1 MKLTAKQR
9 KFCDEYI
16 KSGNATEAYFKAG
29 YQIKSNEA
37 ARANASRLLTRA
49 NIKEYIET
57 RLKQL
62 ESKKLAGAR
71 EVLKYLTSVMRGEQ
85 TESVATAKGIYD
97 NVPVSAKDRISA
109 AKELLKRYPT
119 DPLTKAQL
127 RKANADARVAEARAN
142 VAERLGSEG
151 DDKLN
156 ELMDKLIKASEK
168 SKEET
173 WYNYYENKKSPSGAG
188 DTLELGNHR
197 KAWSHE

>member
-37 ARANASRLLTRA
+37 ARANASRMLTKA
-49 NIKEYIET
+49 NIKEYIGT

-71 EVLKYLTSVMRGEQ
+71 EVLEYLTSVMRGEQ

-127 RKANADARVAEARAN
+127 RKANADARISEARAN

-151 DDKLN
+151 DDKLD
-156 ELMDKLIKASEK
+156 ELMDKLIKESD
-168 SKEET
+168 
-173 WYNYYENKKSPSGAG
+173 KK
-188 DTLELGNHR
+188 
-197 KAWSHE
+197 

>member
-37 ARANASRLLTRA
+37 ARANASRMLTKA

-71 EVLKYLTSVMRGEQ
+71 EVLEYLTSVMRGEQ

-109 AKELLKRYPT
+109 AKELLKRYPAT
-119 DPLTKAQL
+119 DPMEKQKLKKLT
-127 RKANADARVAEARAN
+127 ADARISEARATAMEDN
-142 VAERLGSEG
+142 GADVELLL
-151 DDKLN
+151 DK
-156 ELMDKLIKASEK
+156 MM
-168 SKEET
+168 
-173 WYNYYENKKSPSGAG
+173 
-188 DTLELGNHR
+188 DTLAKEDLKHGS
-197 KAWSHE
+197 K

>member
-1 MKLTAKQR
+1 MSKLTTKQK

-37 ARANASRLLTRA
+37 ARANASRMLTKA

-71 EVLKYLTSVMRGEQ
+71 EVLEYLTSVMRGEQ

-127 RKANADARVAEARAN
+127 RKANADDRVAEARAKAMEDN
-142 VAERLGSEG
+142 GADVELLL
-151 DDKLN
+151 DK
-156 ELMDKLIKASEK
+156 MM
-168 SKEET
+168 
-173 WYNYYENKKSPSGAG
+173 
-188 DTLELGNHR
+188 DTLAKEDLKHGS
-197 KAWSHE
+197 K

>member
-16 KSGNATEAYFKAG
+16 KSGNATEAYFEAG

-37 ARANASRLLTRA
+37 ARANASRMLTKA

-71 EVLKYLTSVMRGEQ
+71 EVLEYLTSVMRGEQ
-85 TESVATAKGIYD
+85 TESVATAKGVYD

-127 RKANADARVAEARAN
+127 RKANADARVAEARAKAMEDN
-142 VAERLGSEG
+142 GADVELLL
-151 DDKLN
+151 DK
-156 ELMDKLIKASEK
+156 MM
-168 SKEET
+168 
-173 WYNYYENKKSPSGAG
+173 
-188 DTLELGNHR
+188 DTLAKEDLKHGS
-197 KAWSHE
+197 K

>member
-37 ARANASRLLTRA
+37 ARANASRMLTKA

-62 ESKKLAGAR
+62 ESEKIAGAR
-71 EVLKYLTSVMRGEQ
+71 EVLEYLSSVMRGEQ
-85 TESVATAKGIYD
+85 TESVATARGVYD

-127 RKANADARVAEARAN
+127 RKANADARVAEARAKAMEDN
-142 VAERLGSEG
+142 GADVELLL
-151 DDKLN
+151 DK
-156 ELMDKLIKASEK
+156 MM
-168 SKEET
+168 
-173 WYNYYENKKSPSGAG
+173 
-188 DTLELGNHR
+188 DTLAKEDLKHGS
-197 KAWSHE
+197 K

>member
-37 ARANASRLLTRA
+37 ARANASRMLTKA

-71 EVLKYLTSVMRGEQ
+71 EVLEYLTSVMRGEQ

-119 DPLTKAQL
+119 TDPMEKQKLKKLT
-127 RKANADARVAEARAN
+127 ADARIAEARAN

-151 DDKLN
+151 DDKLD
-156 ELMDKLIKASEK
+156 ELIDKLIKESD
-168 SKEET
+168 
-173 WYNYYENKKSPSGAG
+173 KK
-188 DTLELGNHR
+188 
-197 KAWSHE
+197 

>member
-173 WYNYYENKKSPSGAG
+173 
-188 DTLELGNHR
+188 
-197 KAWSHE
+197 

>member
-37 ARANASRLLTRA
+37 ARANASRMLTKA

-71 EVLKYLTSVMRGEQ
+71 EVLEYLTSVMRGEQ

-127 RKANADARVAEARAN
+127 RKANADARVAEAKAKAMEDN
-142 VAERLGSEG
+142 GADVELLL
-151 DDKLN
+151 DK
-156 ELMDKLIKASEK
+156 MM
-168 SKEET
+168 
-173 WYNYYENKKSPSGAG
+173 
-188 DTLELGNHR
+188 DTLAKEDLKHGP
-197 KAWSHE
+197 K

>member
-37 ARANASRLLTRA
+37 ARANASRMLTKA

-57 RLKQL
+57 RLKRL
-62 ESKKLAGAR
+62 ESKKIAGAR
-71 EVLKYLTSVMRGEQ
+71 EVLEYLSSVMRGEQ
-85 TESVATAKGIYD
+85 TESVATAKGVYD

-119 DPLTKAQL
+119 TDPMEKQKLKKLT
-127 RKANADARVAEARAN
+127 ADARISEARAN

-151 DDKLN
+151 DDKLD
-156 ELMDKLIKASEK
+156 ELMDKLIKESD
-168 SKEET
+168 
-173 WYNYYENKKSPSGAG
+173 KK
-188 DTLELGNHR
+188 
-197 KAWSHE
+197 

>member
-37 ARANASRLLTRA
+37 ARANASRMLTKA
-49 NIKEYIET
+49 NIKEYVET

-62 ESKKLAGAR
+62 ESEKIAGAR
-71 EVLKYLTSVMRGEQ
+71 EVLEYLSSVMRGEQ
-85 TESVATAKGIYD
+85 TESVATARGVFPD
-97 NVPVSAKDRISA
+97 VPVSAKDRISA

-127 RKANADARVAEARAN
+127 RKANADARISEARAN

-151 DDKLN
+151 DDKLD
-156 ELMDKLIKASEK
+156 ELMDKLIKESD
-168 SKEET
+168 
-173 WYNYYENKKSPSGAG
+173 KK
-188 DTLELGNHR
+188 
-197 KAWSHE
+197 

>member
-37 ARANASRLLTRA
+37 ARANASRMLTKA

-62 ESKKLAGAR
+62 ESEKIAGAR
-71 EVLKYLTSVMRGEQ
+71 EVLEYLSSVMRGEQ
-85 TESVATAKGIYD
+85 TESVATARGVYD

-127 RKANADARVAEARAN
+127 RKANADARISEARAN

-151 DDKLN
+151 DDKLD
-156 ELMDKLIKASEK
+156 ELMDKLIKESD
-168 SKEET
+168 
-173 WYNYYENKKSPSGAG
+173 KK
-188 DTLELGNHR
+188 
-197 KAWSHE
+197 

>member
-37 ARANASRLLTRA
+37 ARANASRMLTKA

-71 EVLKYLTSVMRGEQ
+71 EVLEYLTSVMRGEQ

-119 DPLTKAQL
+119 TDPMEKQKLKKLT
-127 RKANADARVAEARAN
+127 ADARISEARAN

-151 DDKLN
+151 DDKLD
-156 ELMDKLIKASEK
+156 ELMDKLISAS
-168 SKEET
+168 
-173 WYNYYENKKSPSGAG
+173 KKPKGQ
-188 DTLELGNHR
+188 T
-197 KAWSHE
+197 

>member
-37 ARANASRLLTRA
+37 ARANASRMLTKA

-62 ESKKLAGAR
+62 ESEKIAGAR
-71 EVLKYLTSVMRGEQ
+71 EVLEYLSSVMRGEQ
-85 TESVATAKGIYD
+85 TESVATARGVYD

-119 DPLTKAQL
+119 TDPMEKQKLKKLT
-127 RKANADARVAEARAN
+127 ADARISEAKAN

-151 DDKLN
+151 DDKLD
-156 ELMDKLIKASEK
+156 ELMDKLISASEK
-168 SKEET
+168 PKDQT
-173 WYNYYENKKSPSGAG
+173 
-188 DTLELGNHR
+188 
-197 KAWSHE
+197 

>member
-37 ARANASRLLTRA
+37 ARANASRMLTKA

-71 EVLKYLTSVMRGEQ
+71 EVLEYLTSVMRGEQ

-127 RKANADARVAEARAN
+127 RKANADARISQARAN

-151 DDKLN
+151 DDKLD
-156 ELMDKLIKASEK
+156 ELMDKLIKESD
-168 SKEET
+168 
-173 WYNYYENKKSPSGAG
+173 KK
-188 DTLELGNHR
+188 
-197 KAWSHE
+197 

>member
-37 ARANASRLLTRA
+37 ARANASRMLTKA

-71 EVLKYLTSVMRGEQ
+71 EVLEYLTSVMRGEQ

-127 RKANADARVAEARAN
+127 RKANADARISEARAN

-151 DDKLN
+151 DDKLD
-156 ELMDKLIKASEK
+156 ELIDKLIKESD
-168 SKEET
+168 
-173 WYNYYENKKSPSGAG
+173 KKS
-188 DTLELGNHR
+188 
-197 KAWSHE
+197 

>member
-37 ARANASRLLTRA
+37 ARANASRMLTEA

-71 EVLKYLTSVMRGEQ
+71 EVLEYLTSVMRGEQ

-127 RKANADARVAEARAN
+127 RKANADARVAEARAKAMEDN
-142 VAERLGSEG
+142 GADVELLL
-151 DDKLN
+151 DK
-156 ELMDKLIKASEK
+156 MM
-168 SKEET
+168 
-173 WYNYYENKKSPSGAG
+173 
-188 DTLELGNHR
+188 DTLAKEDLKHGS
-197 KAWSHE
+197 K